1 MGCSTYC
8 IGKIGKN
15 GNLAVMQNKKHKAV
29 SISLPSEVWD
39 YVKNR
44 AESDGVKV
52 PLSRVVAHAIK
63 QLALK
68 ENRAAKREASK

>member
-1 MGCSTYC
+1 MA
-8 IGKIGKN
+8 IL
-15 GNLAVMQNKKHKAV
+15 LAMQNKKHKAV

-44 AESDGVKV
+44 AESGGVKV
-52 PLSRVVAHAIK
+52 PLSRVVAHAIE